1 MKLSLMFLI
10 LSILVFGCSQVQNCR
25 DDINKLPMYGNL
37 KKCREQIEVDEQFLK
52 YIDDKYESRN
62 VAAGQLV
69 KRGWEYFYRGQL
81 DTSMMRFN
89 QAWLLDSL
97 NSDVYWGFANILGS
111 RKDFKAS
118 LYFFNRSLKLNSGN
132 AKVWYDQSISYGNL
146 FVSSNNKPYLDS
158 SIYVL
163 KKSISL
169 DPHNAQAYSQ
179 LTAAYCYFI
188 QKDSAKKYLKVTD
201 QIDPTAVNEA
211 TRKMLTGG
219 NNH

>member
-1 MKLSLMFLI
+1 MKMPFMFLI
-10 LSILVFGCSQVQNCR
+10 IGILIFGCSQVQNCR
-25 DDINKLPMYGNL
+25 DDINKLPIYGNL
-37 KKCREQIEVDEQFLK
+37 KKCGEQIEADRQFLK
-52 YIDDKYESRN
+52 GIDDKHESRN
-62 VAAGQLV
+62 VAAGQFV
-69 KRGWEYFYRGQL
+69 KRGWAYFYRGQL

-97 NSDVYWGFANILGS
+97 NSEVYWGFANILG
-111 RKDFKAS
+111 RQKNFKAS
-118 LYFFNRSLKLNSGN
+118 LYFFNRSLKLDSGN

-146 FVSSNNKPYLDS
+146 FVSSSNKLYLDS

-163 KKSISL
+163 KKSIGL

-188 QKDSAKKYLKVTD
+188 QKDSAKKYLKLTD

-211 TRKMLTGG
+211 TRKILTGG
-219 NNH
+219 INH